1 MFLLFKNLLVI
12 DQYFFSAVSELSNLT
27 FTWVMYLAF
36 DSVIHENFKIR
47 DSDKVDFL
55 ISYEY
60 FFQHDQNVARILVTI
75 KLYTSCMK
83 SFRTTNKILEN

>member
-1 MFLLFKNLLVI
+1 MVI

-36 DSVIHENFKIR
+36 DSVIHEKFKIR

-75 KLYTSCMK
+75 KLYISCMK